1 MCSNLLATRILI
13 LSRVL
18 VIPCEDTVHYL
29 QSKLSLSQF
38 YTNYSIMAMSTIE
51 TGPKLNWTRDNQM
64 YERYRVWKKKVEFI
78 FCSALAD
85 STPKQLVSYLKYWMA
100 DQGIPLIEKWEST
113 GKLDYSNA
121 EETPA
126 TEGGRRR
133 ILLSGYKVQTYWD
146 LLDEEFKPKGNKLLS
161 IIELWTRSKQGD
173 KPLNQWLTQVYN
185 LVNICKY
192 PEDSTD
198 RIIRDVLI
206 VGCNSN
212 HARDKIIQQGE
223 AVTLNQVIEIL
234 QAEESAYSTMK
245 QIQDC
250 EEKPPASIYYQAY
263 DSRSKKSKNPSNEQN
278 SSSSSPTGSKR
289 KCFRCGEPF
298 SRQHMKECRAQNV
311 TCNGCGIKGHL
322 KKCCKKSGNFPK
334 DSSNQQNNQSP
345 STGSSRMN
353 FASTLPQTEAEF
365 FDEKGLLKH
374 YNPQVPQQH
383 TGSMFILKKV
393 QDPNNAILLSED
405 GVEIQHN
412 TSTSVSDPDPAPIL
426 SPDFPFQEFPLRE
439 VVNQSQI
446 DYYSISDTSDPREN
460 SNSSRKAAKSTDL
473 PLKSCLA
480 NRSHKEL
487 REIKGSAISTAPTQ
501 SSRDFNTISISDNCA
516 TRKSIPGITPRIMTD
531 NPSITTTSPVE
542 TGVTAI
548 QAEIPEEIQV
558 HSSNYRSVIPTDTQA
573 LTALQNLISDDF
585 QAKNTHSTQRK
596 GEETPDT
603 RPDIQDKAFQL
614 IQKIHNQLQ
623 QVQWDL
629 QRLHS
634 LHKYEN

>member
-1 MCSNLLATRILI
+1 
-13 LSRVL
+13 
-18 VIPCEDTVHYL
+18 
-29 QSKLSLSQF
+29 
-38 YTNYSIMAMSTIE
+38 MSTLE

-64 YERYRVWKKKVEFI
+64 YERYRIWRKKVEFI

-85 STPKQLVSYLKYWMA
+85 STPKQLVSYLKYWMG

-113 GKLDYSNA
+113 GKLDYSSA

-133 ILLSGYKVQTYWD
+133 ILSSGYKVQTYWD

-212 HARDKIIQQGE
+212 HARDKIIRQGE

-234 QAEESAYSTMK
+234 QTEESAHSTMQ
-245 QIQDC
+245 QIQGY
-250 EEKPPASIYYQAY
+250 EKKPTGSIYYQSY
-263 DSRSKKSKNPSNEQN
+263 DSRSKKSKTPSNEQN

-334 DSSNQQNNQSP
+334 DDSNRQNQSS
-345 STGSSRMN
+345 STGPGKMN
-353 FASTLPQTEAEF
+353 IASAVLQADF
-365 FDEKGLLKH
+365 FDEKGVLKQ
-374 YNPQVPQQH
+374 YIPQNQQQYQH
-383 TGSMFILKKV
+383 TGSMYVLKKF
-393 QDPNNAILLSED
+393 QGNPSDDILFSD
-405 GVEIQHN
+405 NGVEIQH
-412 TSTSVSDPDPAPIL
+412 SVSDPDPAPIP
-426 SPDFPFQEFPLRE
+426 SPDFPFQEFPLTE
-439 VVNQSQI
+439 VVIQSQI
-446 DYYSISDTSDPREN
+446 DSSSISDTLDLREC
-460 SNSSRKAAKSTDL
+460 SNSSRKATKSTDL
-473 PLKSCLA
+473 PLKSGLD
-480 NRSHKEL
+480 SSSDEEM
-487 REIKGSAISTAPTQ
+487 RESRDLTISTAPTQ
-501 SSRDFNTISISDNCA
+501 SSRDFSTISISDNSIP
-516 TRKSIPGITPRIMTD
+516 RKSIPGITPRVMTD
-531 NPSITTTSPVE
+531 TPSTPTTFPVE
-542 TGVTAI
+542 TDIT
-548 QAEIPEEIQV
+548 EIPEEVQM
-558 HSSNYRSVIPTDTQA
+558 HSSNYRSVMPTDIQA
-573 LTALQNLISDDF
+573 LTVLQDLVSDDF

-603 RPDIQDKAFQL
+603 RPDIRDEAFQL
-614 IQKIHNQLQ
+614 IQKIHHQLQ

-634 LHKYEN
+634 LHKYKN

>member
-1 MCSNLLATRILI
+1 
-13 LSRVL
+13 
-18 VIPCEDTVHYL
+18 
-29 QSKLSLSQF
+29 
-38 YTNYSIMAMSTIE
+38 
-51 TGPKLNWTRDNQM
+51 M
-64 YERYRVWKKKVEFI
+64 YECYRVWKKKVEFI

-85 STPKQLVSYLKYWMA
+85 STPKQLVSYLKFWMG

-133 ILLSGYKVQTYWD
+133 ILSSGYKVQTYWD

-212 HARDKIIQQGE
+212 HARDKIIRQGE

-234 QAEESAYSTMK
+234 QTEESAHSTMQ
-245 QIQDC
+245 QIQGYD
-250 EEKPPASIYYQAY
+250 KKSTGSIYYQAY

-334 DSSNQQNNQSP
+334 DDSNRQKQSS
-345 STGSSRMN
+345 STDSSRMN

-365 FDEKGLLKH
+365 FNEKGLLKE
-374 YNPQVPQQH
+374 YNPQQQQQQQQH
-383 TGSMFILKKV
+383 TGSMFILKKI

-405 GVEIQHN
+405 GEKIQH
-412 TSTSVSDPDPAPIL
+412 SVSDPDPAPIL
-426 SPDFPFQEFPLRE
+426 SPDFPFQEFPLTE
-439 VVNQSQI
+439 VVNQSQK
-446 DYYSISDTSDPREN
+446 DSYSISDTLVSREC
-460 SNSSRKAAKSTDL
+460 SNSTKKAPTSTDFS
-473 PLKSCLA
+473 LKSVQNCSSDEEMAFFRDLTV
-480 NRSHKEL
+480 
-487 REIKGSAISTAPTQ
+487 STAPTQ
-501 SSRDFNTISISDNCA
+501 SSRDSNTISISDNSA

-531 NPSITTTSPVE
+531 NPSITTTFPVE
-542 TGVTAI
+542 TDVTAI

-558 HSSNYRSVIPTDTQA
+558 HSSSYRSVIPTDTQA
-573 LTALQNLISDDF
+573 PTALQNLISDDF

-603 RPDIQDKAFQL
+603 RPDIQDEAFQL
-614 IQKIHNQLQ
+614 IQKIHSQLQ

-634 LHKYEN
+634 LHKYKN

>member
-1 MCSNLLATRILI
+1 
-13 LSRVL
+13 
-18 VIPCEDTVHYL
+18 
-29 QSKLSLSQF
+29 
-38 YTNYSIMAMSTIE
+38 MSTLE
-51 TGPKLNWTRDNQM
+51 TGPKLDWTRDNQM
-64 YERYRVWKKKVEFI
+64 YECYRIWKKKVEFI

-85 STPKQLVSYLKYWMA
+85 STPKQLVSYLKYWMG

-126 TEGGRRR
+126 TENGRRR
-133 ILLSGYKVQTYWD
+133 ILSSGYKVQTYWD

-212 HARDKIIQQGE
+212 HARDKIIRQGE

-234 QAEESAYSTMK
+234 QTEESAHSTMQ
-245 QIQDC
+245 QIQGYD
-250 EEKPPASIYYQAY
+250 KKSTGSIYYQAY
-263 DSRSKKSKNPSNEQN
+263 DSRSEKSKNPSNEQN
-278 SSSSSPTGSKR
+278 SSSSPTGSKR

-334 DSSNQQNNQSP
+334 DDSNRQKQSSSTDP
-345 STGSSRMN
+345 SKMN

-365 FDEKGLLKH
+365 FDEKGVLKE
-374 YNPQVPQQH
+374 YNPQQQQQYQH
-383 TGSMFILKKV
+383 TGSMFILKKI

-405 GVEIQHN
+405 GVEIQH
-412 TSTSVSDPDPAPIL
+412 SVSDPDPAP
-426 SPDFPFQEFPLRE
+426 SPDFPFQEFPLTE

-446 DYYSISDTSDPREN
+446 DISSISDTSDPRET
-460 SNSSRKAAKSTDL
+460 SNSLRKATKSTDL
-473 PLKSCLA
+473 PLKSGL
-480 NRSHKEL
+480 NSRSHEEMTEYRDLTVSDKH
-487 REIKGSAISTAPTQ
+487 TQ
-501 SSRDFNTISISDNCA
+501 SLRDSNTISIPDNST
-516 TRKSIPGITPRIMTD
+516 TRESNPGITPGIMTD
-531 NPSITTTSPVE
+531 TPSTPTTLPVE
-542 TGVTAI
+542 TDVTAI
-548 QAEIPEEIQV
+548 PAEIPEEVQM
-558 HSSNYRSVIPTDTQA
+558 HSSNYNYSMPTDIQA
-573 LTALQNLISDDF
+573 LTVLQSLVSDDF

-596 GEETPDT
+596 GEETSDT
-603 RPDIQDKAFQL
+603 RSELQDETFQL

-634 LHKYEN
+634 LHKYKN

>member
-1 MCSNLLATRILI
+1 
-13 LSRVL
+13 
-18 VIPCEDTVHYL
+18 
-29 QSKLSLSQF
+29 
-38 YTNYSIMAMSTIE
+38 MAMSTLE

-85 STPKQLVSYLKYWMA
+85 STPKQLVSYLKYWMG

-121 EETPA
+121 KETPA

-133 ILLSGYKVQTYWD
+133 ALSSGYKVQTYWD

-173 KPLNQWLTQVYN
+173 KPLNQWLTQIYN

-212 HARDKIIQQGE
+212 HARDKIIRQGE

-234 QAEESAYSTMK
+234 QTEELTHSTMQ
-245 QIQDC
+245 QIQGYD
-250 EEKPPASIYYQAY
+250 KKSTGSIYYQAY

-278 SSSSSPTGSKR
+278 SSSSSPTGSKK

-298 SRQHMKECRAQNV
+298 SRQHMKECKAQDV
-311 TCNGCGIKGHL
+311 ICNGCGIKGHL

-334 DSSNQQNNQSP
+334 DNSNRQNQSP
-345 STGSSRMN
+345 STGPGKMN
-353 FASTLPQTEAEF
+353 IVSAVPPLEADF
-365 FDEKGLLKH
+365 FDEKGLLKQ
-374 YNPQVPQQH
+374 YIPQNQQQHQH
-383 TGSMFILKKV
+383 TGSMYVLKKF
-393 QDPNNAILLSED
+393 QGNPNDDILFSD
-405 GVEIQHN
+405 NGVEIQHN
-412 TSTSVSDPDPAPIL
+412 ISTSVSGPDPAPIPT
-426 SPDFPFQEFPLRE
+426 PDFPFQEFPLTE

-446 DYYSISDTSDPREN
+446 DYYSISDTPVPREC
-460 SNSSRKAAKSTDL
+460 SNSSRKATKSGLNSST
-473 PLKSCLA
+473 
-480 NRSHKEL
+480 HEEL
-487 REIKGSAISTAPTQ
+487 REIKGSAVSTAPTQ
-501 SSRDFNTISISDNCA
+501 SSRDSNTISISDNST
-516 TRKSIPGITPRIMTD
+516 TRKSTPGIIPRITTGIMTD
-531 NPSITTTSPVE
+531 TPTTFSVDTDVI
-542 TGVTAI
+542 AI
-548 QAEIPEEIQV
+548 HAEIPEEVRV
-558 HSSNYRSVIPTDTQA
+558 HSNNYRSVIPTDTQA

-603 RPDIQDKAFQL
+603 RSTKRNEAFQL

-623 QVQWDL
+623 TVQWDL
-629 QRLHS
+629 QRLQS
-634 LHKYEN
+634 MHKYDF

>member
-1 MCSNLLATRILI
+1 
-13 LSRVL
+13 
-18 VIPCEDTVHYL
+18 
-29 QSKLSLSQF
+29 
-38 YTNYSIMAMSTIE
+38 MSTLE

-64 YERYRVWKKKVEFI
+64 YERYRIWRKKVEFI

-85 STPKQLVSYLKYWMA
+85 STPKQLVSYLKYWMG

-126 TEGGRRR
+126 TEGGGRK
-133 ILLSGYKVQTYWD
+133 LLSSGYKVQTYWD

-212 HARDKIIQQGE
+212 HARDRIIRQGE

-234 QAEESAYSTMK
+234 QTEESTHSTMQ
-245 QIQDC
+245 QIQGYD
-250 EEKPPASIYYQAY
+250 KKSTGSIYYQAY

-334 DSSNQQNNQSP
+334 DDSKRQNQS
-345 STGSSRMN
+345 SSADTGRMN
-353 FASTLPQTEAEF
+353 IATTLPQTEAEF
-365 FDEKGLLKH
+365 FDEKGLLKE
-374 YNPQVPQQH
+374 YNPQQQQYQH
-383 TGSMFILKKV
+383 TGSMFVLKKI
-393 QDPNNAILLSED
+393 QDPNNTILLSED
-405 GVEIQHN
+405 GVEIQH
-412 TSTSVSDPDPAPIL
+412 SVSDPDPTPIPT
-426 SPDFPFQEFPLRE
+426 PDFPFQEFPLTE

-446 DYYSISDTSDPREN
+446 DYYSISDTSDPREC
-460 SNSSRKAAKSTDL
+460 SNSSRKATKSTDS
-473 PLKSCLA
+473 PLKSGL
-480 NRSHKEL
+480 NSSTHEEL
-487 REIKGSAISTAPTQ
+487 REIKGLAVSTAPTQ
-501 SSRDFNTISISDNCA
+501 SSRDSNTISIPDNSD
-516 TRKSIPGITPRIMTD
+516 TRKSNPRITTGIMTD
-531 NPSITTTSPVE
+531 TPSTPTTFPVE
-542 TGVTAI
+542 TDVTAI
-548 QAEIPEEIQV
+548 HAEIPEELQM
-558 HSSNYRSVIPTDTQA
+558 HSNSSRSVIPTDTQA
-573 LTALQNLISDDF
+573 LTALQNLLSDDF
-585 QAKNTHSTQRK
+585 ETYSTQRK

-603 RPDIQDKAFQL
+603 RSTKRNEAFQL

-623 QVQWDL
+623 TVQWDL
-629 QRLHS
+629 QRLQS
-634 LHKYEN
+634 MHKYDF